1 MGVREAGCRGVGHS
15 GAGHPSRSLNDN
27 MGMKKHGH
35 PRSKKGGKTGAK
47 QKHSTPAQRRA
58 RNRLGAFSRMWSE
71 LTEEQRTAWRRR
83 AKEADRLVRQGQY
96 YRLEAQPLFNKLNS
110 VLALCERE
118 PLTDPPPQPKFGP
131 NPVRAFD
138 ITGTGDGIALKLS
151 VSGSPAED
159 IMVFASPPYSA
170 GRSFCADFR
179 FLGLLPTPVEH
190 VSDIT
195 RLYIEKYGVPPV
207 NTRVFIRVW
216 QQVDGWECRGQMR
229 IFDALVK
236 SEGGAAGGQTGWPSG
251 WKKGI
256 RTRGVRERYKRV
268 TRAIQETIA
277 CATP

>member
-1 MGVREAGCRGVGHS
+1 MGVWEAGCRGARHS
-15 GAGHPSRSLNDN
+15 GAKHPSRSLKDN
-27 MGMKKHGH
+27 MGMKKRNHSG
-35 PRSKKGGKTGAK
+35 RKQGGKPGAK
-47 QKHSTPAQRRA
+47 QKRRTTAQRRA
-58 RNRLGAFSRMWSE
+58 RNDLGRFSRMWSE

-83 AKEADRLVRQGQY
+83 AREMDRLVRNGQY

-110 VLALCERE
+110 VLALCGRE

-151 VSGSPAED
+151 VSGSPAGD
-159 IMVFASPPYSA
+159 ILVFASPPYSA

-190 VSDIT
+190 LSDIT
-195 RLYIEKYGVPPV
+195 RLYIEKYGVPPA

-236 SEGGAAGGQTGWPSG
+236 PEGGPAGGQKIGRAG
-251 WKKGI
+251 GKKG
-256 RTRGVRERYKRV
+256 
-268 TRAIQETIA
+268 
-277 CATP
+277 